1 MIPWGEGIYRRR
13 IRLVADGRHVR
24 ADLEDDFHRFGVA
37 LVHDGERVVE
47 ARADAR
53 RFPWETCTGAGER
66 VEAVLTLLQVFVADP
81 AEEADDDEIPVS
93 MRRALPVDAEAGANE
108 SNVFRKAICQS
119 EKLSERFIAGVVLLD
134 VVSYSWKQHNF
145 EAEES
150 NLLHVST
157 CNQLVS

>member
-1 MIPWGEGIYRRR
+1 MTDSTKRGLSPQFESILEAKASDAVLQAVKTSSEQCATSQGEAI
-13 IRLVADGRHVR
+13 LALDM
-24 ADLEDDFHRFGVA
+24 RFFCK
-37 LVHDGERVVE
+37 E
-47 ARADAR
+47 ATA
-53 RFPWETCTGAGER
+53 TAGER

-157 CNQLVS
+157 CNQLDD